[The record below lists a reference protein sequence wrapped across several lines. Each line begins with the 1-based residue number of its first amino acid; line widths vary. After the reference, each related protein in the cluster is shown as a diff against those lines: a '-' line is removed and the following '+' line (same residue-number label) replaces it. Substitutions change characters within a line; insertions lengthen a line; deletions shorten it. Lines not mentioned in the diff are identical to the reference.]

1 MNWDEK
7 ETIREV
13 IAVAQEVQK
22 YQSYIL
28 SAKIQYEV
36 IVPLEDLI
44 MKSIT

>member
-1 MNWDEK
+1 MNIDEI

-13 IAVAQEVQK
+13 IETVVEIQQH
-22 YQSYIL
+22 QSYIM

>member
-1 MNWDEK
+1 MDADEI
-7 ETIREV
+7 ETIKEV
-13 IAVAQEVQK
+13 LDTIMEIQP
-22 YQSYIL
+22 YQSYII